1 VRILSSEDFARRARA
16 NLPHFLYEY
25 IAGGS
30 FDEIT
35 AAANRTRL
43 QAVKLKQRVLHDVA
57 RIDMSTTLFGQRIAM
72 PIVLGPVGLA
82 GLCATRG
89 EAQAARAAVKAQIPF
104 CLSNVSVCDIAEV
117 SAAVDR
123 PIWFQLYMTKDR
135 AFTKALLSRAAE
147 QCSVLVFTVDTPV
160 PALRYR
166 DLRSGLSGARG
177 FRARMRRSFQCAM
190 RPAWAW
196 KVGYR
201 GRPHTLGNLRDVV
214 GARSGMEDF
223 AGWIARNFDPS
234 VTWADLAWV
243 REQWKGPF
251 IIKGLLDPADA
262 SAAAKI
268 GADGIVVSNHGG
280 RQLDGVD
287 ATIDALPA
295 IAELTRET
303 TTILVDGGVRSGLD
317 VLKMLGSGAHG
328 VLLGRAWALAL
339 AAGGESGVT
348 CLLDTLRSE
357 LHAAMALTGTVSLA
371 QAAAAIAR

>member
-1 VRILSSEDFARRARA
+1 MRILSSEDFARRARA

-72 PIVLGPVGLA
+72 PIVLGPV
-82 GLCATRG
+82 
-89 EAQAARAAVKAQIPF
+89 F
-104 CLSNVSVCDIAEV
+104 
-117 SAAVDR
+117 
-123 PIWFQLYMTKDR
+123 
-135 AFTKALLSRAAE
+135 
-147 QCSVLVFTVDTPV
+147 
-160 PALRYR
+160 
-166 DLRSGLSGARG
+166 
-177 FRARMRRSFQCAM
+177 
-190 RPAWAW
+190 
-196 KVGYR
+196 
-201 GRPHTLGNLRDVV
+201 
-214 GARSGMEDF
+214 
-223 AGWIARNFDPS
+223 
-234 VTWADLAWV
+234 

-287 ATIDALPA
+287 ATVDALPA

-339 AAGGESGVT
+339 AAGGERGVT